1 MVAVMAEEIE
11 KTMVTIFQPGLATEE
26 EIKKKVVAIL
36 Q

>member
-1 MVAVMAEEIE
+1 MAAVMMEEIE
-11 KTMVTIFQPGLATEE
+11 KTMVTIFQHGLAMEE